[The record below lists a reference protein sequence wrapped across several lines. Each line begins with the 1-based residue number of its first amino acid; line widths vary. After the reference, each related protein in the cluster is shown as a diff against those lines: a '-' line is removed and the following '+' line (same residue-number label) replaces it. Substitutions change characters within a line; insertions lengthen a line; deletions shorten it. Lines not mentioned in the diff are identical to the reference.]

1 MSRPD
6 ISIYLAHF
14 TSHKFPKGRNNK
26 ENPTNEFMYTP
37 PIKRLENILREKTIR
52 ASILPWTND
61 CKAVC
66 LTECPWTSLIEHTKQ
81 YSPFGIGFSKKFIF
95 AAGGAPVYYVRADH
109 FDKQEWNSFIKTFTT
124 PFWPSYVTKKQQQNK
139 DFKLCDYSHE
149 REWRVAHD
157 LTFDYTDIEFVI
169 LKDYKSMAMFPQ
181 DLKDAIGRDKFLLMD
196 NYTRIEELW
205 PVHNL

>member
-81 YSPFGIGFSKKFIF
+81 YSPFGIGFSKKFFLPQEVLQYTMF
-95 AAGGAPVYYVRADH
+95 A
-109 FDKQEWNSFIKTFTT
+109 QII
-124 PFWPSYVTKKQQQNK
+124 
-139 DFKLCDYSHE
+139 
-149 REWRVAHD
+149 
-157 LTFDYTDIEFVI
+157 LTS
-169 LKDYKSMAMFPQ
+169 KSGIV
-181 DLKDAIGRDKFLLMD
+181 L
-196 NYTRIEELW
+196 
-205 PVHNL
+205 